1 MGIYGLLSYSVAQ
14 RTHEIGIRMALGA
27 QPSQIVRMILRQGM
41 ILVAIGF
48 GVGIPGV
55 LAVTRII
62 SSALA
67 GIAPVEPLTILG
79 VSLFLL
85 LITGAATY
93 FPARRASALDPVL
106 ALRHQ

>member
-1 MGIYGLLSYSVAQ
+1 MRDLI
-14 RTHEIGIRMALGA
+14 H
-27 QPSQIVRMILRQGM
+27 
-41 ILVAIGF
+41 
-48 GVGIPGV
+48 
-55 LAVTRII
+55 
-62 SSALA
+62 ALA

-93 FPARRASALDPVL
+93 FPARRASALDPAL